1 MTVTSSTI
9 FTIEILRIL
18 REIYIGS
25 RLGIGSWRQGEKPG
39 LGALG
44 RGYKGSRQVQERLEL
59 RYV

>member
-1 MTVTSSTI
+1 MTVTSPTI

-18 REIYIGS
+18 RGIHTKS

-44 RGYKGSRQVQERLEL
+44 QGYSEVNKYRRDWS
-59 RYV
+59 